1 MKTGR
6 PSSSQIR
13 YTCVVGVSECQI
25 DTMALH
31 STSGKVLLS
40 SSLHTLADENIR
52 RVNAWLVMLHF
63 LSEVIDGIWF
73 ALIRVFN
80 LVEVSLIREP
90 EACLEM
96 GIDANILKE
105 ISAAADFGLEVQ
117 PPHRIGSQ
125 IGHPLEKMALFPSSG
140 RGCRRSQKFRRHG
153 EGPVMAFRDPHPLAR
168 LCSPFVRTFC
178 ISK

>member
-80 LVEVSLIREP
+80 LVYTRAGRMP
-90 EACLEM
+90 
-96 GIDANILKE
+96 GNGYRRQHPQGNICRSRFRIGGTTSTPDRFADRPSPGENGSIPFERSVMQEKSK
-105 ISAAADFGLEVQ
+105 ISAS
-117 PPHRIGSQ
+117 R
-125 IGHPLEKMALFPSSG
+125 
-140 RGCRRSQKFRRHG
+140 
-153 EGPVMAFRDPHPLAR
+153 
-168 LCSPFVRTFC
+168 
-178 ISK
+178 